1 MQLSLRS
8 QLTAGLAAFGATT
21 LALTPI
27 AQPDVLPSVERVS
40 AAVQLSAF
48 ANPVTAL
55 LDTLSFTSED
65 LFYPA
70 QLPGFDDLFWP
81 ASFYNAAGDFLY
93 APGYFGLV
101 PDAVNQF
108 SFGGLSALINNLS
121 GYIDAG
127 IYGTTQALGGVAS
140 SVFNT
145 PFAVVAAAQLALA
158 GDIDAALAEL
168 QTQILAPLEQ
178 GIAAGLQGIG
188 YIVDNVI
195 NNAQTIISDT
205 VPRLVAGLIE
215 QVTGAATYLFNN
227 VVQTATTIV
236 TSLAGLDIEGAWN
249 AAVNGLLGPDGLLG
263 SVEQLTVG
271 IGIVQVVENVETVV
285 VPSVRSTLTSSSQ
298 RLGDF
303 SLFGDGGILN
313 DPFIPTA
320 AATLPAA
327 AAPAEVPAVE
337 APAAE
342 VTAAEVTA
350 AVEAEAAPAAEA
362 VDAAPAAE
370 AVDAAPAAEAVD
382 AAETATGSASS
393 ARAAAATASAAPA
406 SAAQDG
412 ADSPA
417 AGSDAAPAESDAAP
431 AESKAAPAGEPSAES
446 AAPATKRERS
456 SARTARAAT
465 GR

>member
-70 QLPGFDDLFWP
+70 QLPGF
-81 ASFYNAAGDFLY
+81 
-93 APGYFGLV
+93 
-101 PDAVNQF
+101 
-108 SFGGLSALINNLS
+108 NLS

-370 AVDAAPAAEAVD
+370 AVDAA
-382 AAETATGSASS
+382 ETATGSASS

>member
-108 SFGGLSALINNLS
+108 SFGGLSALVNNLS

-370 AVDAAPAAEAVD
+370 AVDAA
-382 AAETATGSASS
+382 ETATGSASS

>member
-362 VDAAPAAE
+362 VDAA
-370 AVDAAPAAEAVD
+370 
-382 AAETATGSASS
+382 ETATGSASS

>member
-108 SFGGLSALINNLS
+108 SFGGLSALVNNLS

-263 SVEQLTVG
+263 SAEQLTVG

-342 VTAAEVTA
+342 VTAA
-350 AVEAEAAPAAEA
+350 VEAE
-362 VDAAPAAE
+362 AAPAAE

>member
-370 AVDAAPAAEAVD
+370 AVDAA
-382 AAETATGSASS
+382 ETATGSASS

>member
-108 SFGGLSALINNLS
+108 SFGGLSALVNNLS

-263 SVEQLTVG
+263 SAEQLTVG

-370 AVDAAPAAEAVD
+370 AVDAA
-382 AAETATGSASS
+382 ETATGSASS

>member
-263 SVEQLTVG
+263 AAEQLTVG

-303 SLFGDGGILN
+303 SSFGDGGILN

-327 AAPAEVPAVE
+327 AAPALPAVE

-342 VTAAEVTA
+342 VTAAEATA
-350 AVEAEAAPAAEA
+350 AVEAEAT
-362 VDAAPAAE
+362 
-370 AVDAAPAAEAVD
+370 PAAEAVD

-393 ARAAAATASAAPA
+393 ARAAADTASAAPA

-417 AGSDAAPAESDAAP
+417 AGSDAAPAGSDAAP
-431 AESKAAPAGEPSAES
+431 AESDAAPAGEPSAES

-456 SARTARAAT
+456 SARTARAAA

>member
-370 AVDAAPAAEAVD
+370 AVDAA
-382 AAETATGSASS
+382 ETATGSASS
-393 ARAAAATASAAPA
+393 ARAAAATASAAPV

>member
-70 QLPGFDDLFWP
+70 QLPGFNDLFWP
-81 ASFYNAAGDFLY
+81 ASFYNAAGDFVY

-370 AVDAAPAAEAVD
+370 AVDAA
-382 AAETATGSASS
+382 ETATGSASS

>member
-8 QLTAGLAAFGATT
+8 QLTAGLAAFGVTT
-21 LALTPI
+21 LALTPV
-27 AQPDVLPSVERVS
+27 AQPDLLPSPERVS

-55 LDTLSFTSED
+55 LDTISFTSED

-70 QLPGFDDLFWP
+70 QLPGFDDLVWP
-81 ASFYNAAGDFLY
+81 ASFYNAAQDFVY

-101 PDAVNQF
+101 PDAVNQL
-108 SFGGLSALINNLS
+108 SFGALSAVVNNLS

-127 IYGTTQALGGVAS
+127 IYGTTAALGGVAA
-140 SVFNT
+140 SVFNI
-145 PFAVVAAAQLALA
+145 PFAVIAAAQLALA
-158 GDIDAALAEL
+158 GDIEAALAEL
-168 QTQILAPLEQ
+168 QSQIIVPLEQ
-178 GIAAGLQGIG
+178 GITAGLQGIG
-188 YIVDNVI
+188 YIFDNVI
-195 NNAQTIISDT
+195 NNAQTIITDT

-215 QVTGAATYLFNN
+215 QAVGAGTYLINN

-263 SVEQLTVG
+263 AAEQLTVG
-271 IGIVQVVENVETVV
+271 IGIVQVVEGVDTVV
-285 VPSVRSTLTSSSQ
+285 APSIRSTLTSSGQ

-303 SLFGDGGILN
+303 SVLGDGGILN

-327 AAPAEVPAVE
+327 ASP
-337 APAAE
+337 AE

-350 AVEAEAAPAAEA
+350 EVAPAEVTAAEVTAEAAETEVTAAPAAQAAE
-362 VDAAPAAE
+362 DAAP
-370 AVDAAPAAEAVD
+370 
-382 AAETATGSASS
+382 ATGSASTV
-393 ARAAAATASAAPA
+393 RAAAGTAP
-406 SAAQDG
+406 AAQDKADSAAAG
-412 ADSPA
+412 ADAEPGDSGA
-417 AGSDAAPAESDAAP
+417 AAAD
-431 AESKAAPAGEPSAES
+431 EPSAES
-446 AAPATKRERS
+446 ATPAPKRERS
-456 SARTARAAT
+456 SARTARAAA